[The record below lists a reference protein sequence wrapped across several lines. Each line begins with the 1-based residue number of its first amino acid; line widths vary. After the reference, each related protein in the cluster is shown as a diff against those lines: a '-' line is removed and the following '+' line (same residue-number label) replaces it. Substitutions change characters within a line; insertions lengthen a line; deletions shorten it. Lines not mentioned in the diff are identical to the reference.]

1 MFYTTDTNRHGLPH
15 DPFKAIVAPR
25 PIGWISTRSRA
36 GAVNLAP
43 YSFFNAIAD
52 SPKLVMFSSS
62 GMKDSASFALDSGE
76 FVVNLATEALAEAVN
91 RSSAP
96 APRGT
101 SEFAIAGLTEAPA
114 RLVAA
119 PRVLESPAALECKVT
134 GHFTPTGLDG
144 RPSDAVMVIG
154 EVVGIHIAEEILRD
168 GMIDMALARPLS
180 RLGYLDYAVTA
191 EVFQMRRPK
200 RADGADAPQLRPSE
214 ERS

>member
-1 MFYTTDTNRHGLPH
+1 MFYTTDTNEHGLPH

-25 PIGWISTRSRA
+25 PIGWISTRARN

-43 YSFFNAIAD
+43 YSFFAAVSD

-62 GMKDSASFALDSGE
+62 GMKDSASFAIESGE
-76 FVVNLATEALAEAVN
+76 FVANLATEALAGAVN

-101 SEFAIAGLTEAPA
+101 SEFALAGLTEAPC

-119 PRVLESPAALECKVT
+119 PRVHESPAALECRVT
-134 GHFTPTGLDG
+134 THFTPAGVTGA
-144 RPSDAVMVIG
+144 PSDAVLVIG
-154 EVVGIHIAEEILRD
+154 QVVGVHIDEAILRD

-180 RLGYLDYAVTA
+180 RLGYFDYAVA
-191 EVFQMRRPK
+191 ADVFQMPRPRRPDA
-200 RADGADAPQLRPSE
+200 ADVQ
-214 ERS
+214 